1 MNKKN
6 IIKNY
11 NLSFSQV
18 GLIENYLLK
27 LKETNPNINLVGES
41 TLQNP
46 WDRHVND
53 SLQISK
59 YISNKNSSII
69 DIGTGAGLPGIIL
82 RIYGYK
88 NVLMVDSR
96 LKKITF
102 IKEFAEENEIKI
114 KTVCSRIE
122 KIKNQK
128 FDFIV
133 CRAFASL
140 TKILHYSLFFT
151 KKNTSL
157 LLLKGI
163 NVKKEISDAKEYFN
177 FNFKLHNSKS
187 VGGGFV
193 LEIDKFKKI

>member
-1 MNKKN
+1 M
-6 IIKNY
+6 
-11 NLSFSQV
+11 
-18 GLIENYLLK
+18 
-27 LKETNPNINLVGES
+27 NLVGKS
-41 TLQNP
+41 TLYHS
-46 WDRHVND
+46 WDRHIND

-59 YISNKNSSII
+59 YISSKSSSII
-69 DIGTGAGLPGIIL
+69 DFGTGAGLPGIML
-82 RIYGYK
+82 SIYGYK
-88 NVLMVDSR
+88 NVLMVDSK

-102 IKEFAEENEIKI
+102 IKEFANENKIKI
-114 KTVCSRIE
+114 KTICSRIE

-128 FDFIV
+128 FDFITS
-133 CRAFASL
+133 RAFASL
-140 TKILHYSLFFT
+140 TKTLHYSLFFA

-163 NVKKEISDAKEYFN
+163 NVKKEISDAKKYFN